1 MMCSKLLKHKPEQKQ
16 GRFYQASER
25 GFQAV
30 IDFYARTLQF
40 VLRFQ
45 GTTLLVAVATLALTV
60 FLFIV
65 IPKGFFPIQDA
76 GVIQGVSEAAQSISF
91 PEMSN
96 EQQQLSKIILQ
107 DPDVDNLSSFIGV
120 DGTNTTLN
128 SGRILINL
136 KPLSVRKSSASDVIR
151 RLQPKLA
158 QRLTFLSMQAR
169 GGAAWP
175 CFVLPNVLLFIQLN
189 KHSLGS
195 SPMAAPVRK
204 FAQPIAKHLLSDLD
218 LSVEALRELLDLAGQ
233 MKRAPTRFAKTLAG
247 RYLSLLFEK
256 PSLRT
261 RLTFELAIK
270 QLGGDAVNYAGP
282 IGEREPV
289 KDVARNLE
297 RWTQGIVARVFA
309 QSTIEELAKWSHV
322 PVINALSDRYHPC
335 QILADMLT
343 LQERFGKIE
352 GLKLAFV
359 GDGNNVAHS
368 LMLTAGR
375 LGIEVAIA
383 TPPGYGPDAGIVAQ
397 ASEMGSITVTED
409 VAEALDGADAVYTDV
424 WTSMGQEAESAER
437 QRAFAPYQVNAELF
451 ARAKPEAIFLH
462 CLPAKRGEEVTDQV
476 MESPRSAV
484 FDQAENRL
492 HAQKALLAM
501 LLR

>member
-1 MMCSKLLKHKPEQKQ
+1 
-16 GRFYQASER
+16 
-25 GFQAV
+25 
-30 IDFYARTLQF
+30 
-40 VLRFQ
+40 
-45 GTTLLVAVATLALTV
+45 
-60 FLFIV
+60 
-65 IPKGFFPIQDA
+65 
-76 GVIQGVSEAAQSISF
+76 
-91 PEMSN
+91 
-96 EQQQLSKIILQ
+96 
-107 DPDVDNLSSFIGV
+107 
-120 DGTNTTLN
+120 
-128 SGRILINL
+128 
-136 KPLSVRKSSASDVIR
+136 
-151 RLQPKLA
+151 
-158 QRLTFLSMQAR
+158 
-169 GGAAWP
+169 
-175 CFVLPNVLLFIQLN
+175 
-189 KHSLGS
+189 
-195 SPMAAPVRK
+195 MAAPVRK

-218 LSVEALRELLDLAGQ
+218 LPVEGLRQLLDLAGQ
-233 MKRAPTRFAKTLAG
+233 MKRTPARFAKALSG

-309 QSTIEELAKWSHV
+309 QSTIEELALWSHV

-343 LQERFGKIE
+343 LQERFGKLE

-375 LGIEVAIA
+375 LGVHVAIA
-383 TPPGYGPDAGIVAQ
+383 TPAGYRPDAGIVAQ
-397 ASEMGSITVTED
+397 ASEMGSITVTQD

-424 WTSMGQEAESAER
+424 WTSMGQEAESVER
-437 QRAFAPYQVNAELF
+437 QRVFAPYQVNAELF
-451 ARAKPEAIFLH
+451 GLAKPESIFLH

-492 HAQKALLAM
+492 HAQKALLVM
-501 LLR
+501 LLG

>member
-1 MMCSKLLKHKPEQKQ
+1 
-16 GRFYQASER
+16 
-25 GFQAV
+25 
-30 IDFYARTLQF
+30 
-40 VLRFQ
+40 
-45 GTTLLVAVATLALTV
+45 
-60 FLFIV
+60 
-65 IPKGFFPIQDA
+65 
-76 GVIQGVSEAAQSISF
+76 
-91 PEMSN
+91 
-96 EQQQLSKIILQ
+96 
-107 DPDVDNLSSFIGV
+107 
-120 DGTNTTLN
+120 
-128 SGRILINL
+128 
-136 KPLSVRKSSASDVIR
+136 
-151 RLQPKLA
+151 
-158 QRLTFLSMQAR
+158 
-169 GGAAWP
+169 
-175 CFVLPNVLLFIQLN
+175 
-189 KHSLGS
+189 
-195 SPMAAPVRK
+195 MAAPVRK

-218 LSVEALRELLDLAGQ
+218 LPVEGLRQLLDLAGQ
-233 MKRAPTRFAKTLAG
+233 MKRTPARFAKALSG

-309 QSTIEELAKWSHV
+309 QSTIEELALWSHV

-343 LQERFGKIE
+343 LQERFGKLE

-375 LGIEVAIA
+375 LGVHVAIA
-383 TPPGYGPDAGIVAQ
+383 TPAGYRPDAGIVAQ
-397 ASEMGSITVTED
+397 ASEMGSITVTQD

-424 WTSMGQEAESAER
+424 WTSMGQEAESVER
-437 QRAFAPYQVNAELF
+437 QRVFAPYQVNAELF
-451 ARAKPEAIFLH
+451 GLAKPESIFLH
-462 CLPAKRGEEVTDQV
+462 CLPAKRGEEVTDEV

-492 HAQKALLAM
+492 HAQKALLVM
-501 LLR
+501 LLG

>member
-1 MMCSKLLKHKPEQKQ
+1 M
-16 GRFYQASER
+16 
-25 GFQAV
+25 AV
-30 IDFYARTLQF
+30 
-40 VLRFQ
+40 
-45 GTTLLVAVATLALTV
+45 
-60 FLFIV
+60 
-65 IPKGFFPIQDA
+65 
-76 GVIQGVSEAAQSISF
+76 
-91 PEMSN
+91 
-96 EQQQLSKIILQ
+96 
-107 DPDVDNLSSFIGV
+107 
-120 DGTNTTLN
+120 
-128 SGRILINL
+128 
-136 KPLSVRKSSASDVIR
+136 
-151 RLQPKLA
+151 
-158 QRLTFLSMQAR
+158 
-169 GGAAWP
+169 
-175 CFVLPNVLLFIQLN
+175 
-189 KHSLGS
+189 
-195 SPMAAPVRK
+195 PVRK

-218 LSVEALRELLDLAGQ
+218 LPVDGLRQLLDLAGQ
-233 MKRAPTRFAKTLAG
+233 MKRTPVRYAKTLSG

-343 LQERFGKIE
+343 LRERFGKLE
-352 GLKLAFV
+352 GLKLAFI

-375 LGIEVAIA
+375 LGVHVAVA
-383 TPPGYGPDAGIVAQ
+383 TPKGYRPDAGIVAQ
-397 ASEMGSITVTED
+397 ASEMGSITVTQD
-409 VAEALDGADAVYTDV
+409 VREALDGADAVYTDV
-424 WTSMGQEAESAER
+424 WTSMGQEAESAKR
-437 QRAFAPYQVNAELF
+437 QRAFAPYQVNSELF
-451 ARAKPEAIFLH
+451 GLAKDEAIFLH
-462 CLPAKRGEEVTDQV
+462 CLPAKRGEEVTDEV

-492 HAQKALLAM
+492 HAQKALLVM
-501 LLR
+501 LLG

>member
-1 MMCSKLLKHKPEQKQ
+1 
-16 GRFYQASER
+16 
-25 GFQAV
+25 
-30 IDFYARTLQF
+30 
-40 VLRFQ
+40 
-45 GTTLLVAVATLALTV
+45 
-60 FLFIV
+60 
-65 IPKGFFPIQDA
+65 
-76 GVIQGVSEAAQSISF
+76 
-91 PEMSN
+91 
-96 EQQQLSKIILQ
+96 
-107 DPDVDNLSSFIGV
+107 
-120 DGTNTTLN
+120 
-128 SGRILINL
+128 
-136 KPLSVRKSSASDVIR
+136 
-151 RLQPKLA
+151 
-158 QRLTFLSMQAR
+158 
-169 GGAAWP
+169 
-175 CFVLPNVLLFIQLN
+175 
-189 KHSLGS
+189 
-195 SPMAAPVRK
+195 MAAPVRK

-218 LSVEALRELLDLAGQ
+218 LSVEALRELLDLAAQ
-233 MKRAPTRFAKTLAG
+233 MKRAPTRFAKTLSG

-343 LQERFGKIE
+343 LQERFGKLD

-375 LGIEVAIA
+375 LGVQVAVA
-383 TPPGYGPDAGIVAQ
+383 TPQGYRPDAGIVAQ
-397 ASEMGSITVTED
+397 ASEMGSITVTQD

-437 QRAFAPYQVNAELF
+437 QRAFRALSGELRVVWRWLRPRLF
-451 ARAKPEAIFLH
+451 FCTVFRLSAG
-462 CLPAKRGEEVTDQV
+462 KRSR
-476 MESPRSAV
+476 MRLW
-484 FDQAENRL
+484 NRRGRRCSIRRRIGC
-492 HAQKALLAM
+492 M
-501 LLR
+501 RRRRCW